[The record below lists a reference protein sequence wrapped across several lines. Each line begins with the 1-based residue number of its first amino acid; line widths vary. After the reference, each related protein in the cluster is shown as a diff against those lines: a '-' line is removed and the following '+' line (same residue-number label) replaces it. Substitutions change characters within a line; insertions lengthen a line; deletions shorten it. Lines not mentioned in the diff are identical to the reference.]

1 MREQKN
7 FEKGIEYSVNRI
19 KASLEGLSYDAL
31 NTDLLKGIVDTG
43 NSAIN
48 IVDTLVSGLGTLQT
62 IIIGI
67 SGVVGSKKFGL
78 LNYNKQDDKGGILG
92 GLSVGGQ
99 GLSGLF
105 TNQNKRMLGKE
116 SNQQF
121 LEGLADYWNDGSE
134 AIKTYA
140 NSLDGVDAELVD
152 FAQKEQALGH
162 DIEGLN
168 TRFEEA
174 GSVSAKLTG
183 AWKNLG
189 SVAKQAGAMLV
200 NALASMAITT
210 VISLAIKGI
219 SSLTHNWEDLAKT
232 TKEYGEN
239 YNSSKKT
246 LSDYKDE
253 ISDLQNILHDN
264 SSTTEEVA
272 TATSR
277 LYEIQSDLVNTYGS
291 YAAGL
296 DLVNGKLET
305 QLGIL
310 DDIDKKN
317 AKDAVNQIDAK
328 QTNYVSGFNLLSRL
342 ALGLK
347 GGLFGKAFLGFDT
360 GSSFLKNFKTKSI
373 GENLSDTFMG
383 DINGFNPGETL
394 LGSTSYQIGKYM
406 EDFSASTKKIDKSKV
421 DSVKSLVETMDS
433 VNLKDNKLSFSG
445 DVNTVMDESLKLQ
458 KVLEGLNTD
467 HELDGV
473 IKDLTE
479 IYNSASE
486 INTNFGEQYNAIITN
501 SVYSNQKLLNTYRDL
516 QEAYNNVQIARE
528 NGSNEEIAEA
538 NRIYS
543 ETINQINNSDIGQQ
557 YKNYFNDLYPELQSM
572 VSQWELETKIVPE
585 LDDNT
590 KKLLSGNTIEKISLI
605 FDNYQKGKAVVP
617 ESVANS
623 FEDLQ
628 RAFGDS
634 GFDNM
639 DSFLKSIK
647 GIPEYSDDLLKVK
660 QTLQDIWSN
669 DKINKFIDGLSDTQ
683 LQVLMSLDL
692 DEVSKVR
699 TESQLKE
706 LIERAQRFSDNNP
719 VKIQVDEVFGKSD
732 ALTTALGEQK
742 SQGFLSDET
751 LAGLKSNFADLNEEL
766 YTFTENGIMLNTEAM
781 QKFTEQSAKAAL
793 VMAEMK
799 ETIAVKEYNKEAKV
813 LKSMVSVN
821 NNLKRAYDGG
831 KKSLKDYLSTTKDL
845 TKAQINSINVQLDK
859 VDTLATEINNY
870 DMLEARIRMATS
882 ALNEYVAATETPN
895 LSDNFNTAKGAVD
908 ALAKSFED
916 GWTGTD
922 EFRKGMEY
930 IAGYNFDPDIM
941 EWGSGKYAEDWA
953 TQVEEYITRAQ
964 RYFTEDVSGIYNFLD
979 DAAEKTQG
987 DLQNFISKSAEGV
1000 YTIDIENIDAFAQ
1013 KMDMSV
1019 SAVMDML
1026 LATEEA
1032 WDFDIDFSNV
1042 TDSIV
1047 DGLNEID
1054 ESTENSRTKLD
1065 DFKKSIEALE
1075 DAGYDVTDLWETYNE
1090 AVERSNPTLSIGIEL
1105 SEKSKDEVMSEAEAL
1120 ADKVSKDIGDAEISF
1135 NLDIEGTNK
1144 LIEQV
1149 QEYRSGLEA
1158 GSSQYEEATTV
1169 LAGLLQRKYELEQP
1183 AIMQVDTSQLSE
1195 EAAGAMT
1202 LIQDFYNTVQE
1213 YQYQLEIGADTSDVE
1228 EKIATLQ
1235 TNLQGISSTT
1245 LSNLGMGSIDFSG
1258 DFSKVYDEL
1267 GKIDADSLVK
1277 NNKVKIKA
1285 DSSDAK
1291 NTLDSFL
1298 STVASSSATVKIKS
1312 TLSSDFSST
1321 LQSQI
1326 NASGTYSVSVH
1337 SSGSSS
1343 PSKSGKHKA
1352 SGGTVTR
1359 SEGDVLVGELG
1370 QELVARDG
1378 TYFTVGNNGAEMI
1391 PLKKGDIVFNAE
1403 QTAELLSRHKIN
1415 SLGQIVG
1422 QSYAGGTSARG
1433 AGRGFTSGS
1442 SGWKKKNTSSSG
1454 SGNRSSGGSSNYS
1467 SNDSS
1472 VADEAEETAETF
1484 DWIEVKIQRI
1494 EEEIARL
1501 DERVENT
1508 YELWSNRNQN
1518 LKSEIGSVTKEID
1531 IQLAGYKRYLQ
1542 EANSVGLSETYAK
1555 KVREGLID
1563 IETIH
1568 NNDELVEKINLY
1580 QQWYN
1585 KAVECYDQVQT
1596 LQIRLGELYETNF
1609 EHTKDQY
1616 EQILSISESYAD
1628 LIDERINRT
1637 EEKGY
1642 FVSKKYYTDLAKY
1655 EQTNINNLRK
1665 EYDELINKRNEAVK
1679 SGYITKDS
1687 EAFRNMNKD
1696 ILDVAK
1702 SIEESTTQLVKFNNE
1717 MRQIDWDVFDYA
1729 RDRVE
1734 NVNTELEFLIDLLD
1748 NQKLYDDYGMFN
1760 NRGWADAALHASEYN
1775 IYMQQALDYANER
1788 AKIEKELA
1796 KDKYNKTLIER
1807 REELIKL
1814 QQESIENSYAEK
1826 EAVRDLVEAGIDIHL
1841 KKLNET
1847 IDKYKRAIKD
1857 SRDLYDY
1864 QKKISEQTQNI
1875 SNIQKQISA
1884 YQGDDSEEIR
1894 ATIQKLRQNLEDAQ
1908 TQLKETQWDKYIS
1921 ETETFLSDMY
1931 DEYEQVLN
1939 ARLDNIDLLMSDMI
1953 DDINYHG
1960 GEIKNVISQVTG
1972 EVAYKLTDNANT
1984 IINNGTIVSD
1994 FKNKFDTYAT
2004 TTQQALNDIKAYV
2017 SSMANK
2023 TVSTAVNTAKV
2034 DAVPVATGKKVTT
2047 TSPNQGVVQTFNN
2060 ASENS
2065 APNYHTMTKRVD
2077 FDAGIYNA
2085 VFDVNYYKNRYPDL
2099 QKAFGNDYGA
2109 YLNHFLTYG
2118 MKEGRQAS
2126 ETFDVKYYKSKY
2138 GDLQKAFGNN
2148 LKAYYEHFLTYGI
2161 KEGRQ
2166 GSATF
2171 NAQTYKKLYKDLQN
2185 AYGNNLS
2192 SYYAHYNRWGAGENR
2207 KHYATGT
2214 SHASNEIAWTNEG
2227 ALYGKGGEVIYRKS
2241 DGAILTPLHN
2251 GDKVFTAQ
2259 MSDNLWNLAKLNLKP
2274 TSAPTGT
2281 AVKTVN
2287 NVNEIS
2293 ITLPNVS
2300 NYDEFKTKLK
2310 NDPNMA
2316 NFIQEITL
2324 GEVSTGVKLNKRKL

>member
-1 MREQKN
+1 MLFNK
-7 FEKGIEYSVNRI
+7 KGSSISSI
-19 KASLEGLSYDAL
+19 KD
-31 NTDLLKGIVDTG
+31 I
-43 NSAIN
+43 
-48 IVDTLVSGLGTLQT
+48 
-62 IIIGI
+62 
-67 SGVVGSKKFGL
+67 
-78 LNYNKQDDKGGILG
+78 
-92 GLSVGGQ
+92 
-99 GLSGLF
+99 F
-105 TNQNKRMLGKE
+105 TNQNAQILKEDSSKLFLSRIAANEDLWNQQTVDSIRQFGKGVDGVNKSLVDYAVHAKEAKLSSEQIGQGFAAQTSLAGKFQQGISQLGAKVKDIFGMLG
-116 SNQQF
+116 
-121 LEGLADYWNDGSE
+121 
-134 AIKTYA
+134 
-140 NSLDGVDAELVD
+140 DALV
-152 FAQKEQALGH
+152 
-162 DIEGLN
+162 
-168 TRFEEA
+168 
-174 GSVSAKLTG
+174 S
-183 AWKNLG
+183 
-189 SVAKQAGAMLV
+189 
-200 NALASMAITT
+200 T
-210 VISLAIKGI
+210 VISGAITLAIQEVMNVI
-219 SSLTHNWEDLAKT
+219 NSYENLAKKVNEIGT
-232 TKEYGEN
+232 EFTKN
-239 YNSSKKT
+239 KKT
-246 LSDYKDE
+246 VEDYTGE
-253 ISDLQNILHDN
+253 IKELRGVLADQN
-264 SSTTEEVA
+264 SSTEEV
-272 TATSR
+272 TNATSR
-277 LYEIQSDLVNTYGS
+277 LYEIQNDLVSTYGS
-291 YAAGL
+291 YANGI
-296 DLVNGKLET
+296 DLVNGKLNQ
-305 QLGIL
+305 QLEI
-310 DDIDKKN
+310 IDNINKQN
-317 AKDAVNQIDAK
+317 AQKAINEINNERSGAAGGLNLLAK
-328 QTNYVSGFNLLSRL
+328 GALVTNPIGNALLHGNTAQKIVSGYRNE
-342 ALGLK
+342 K
-347 GGLFGKAFLGFDT
+347 GFLGTLDEIVHGDIFGYDLGET
-360 GSSFLKNFKTKSI
+360 VLGSSVDQITDKFEKFNATV
-373 GENLSDTFMG
+373 EDVDSD
-383 DINGFNPGETL
+383 
-394 LGSTSYQIGKYM
+394 
-406 EDFSASTKKIDKSKV
+406 KILQLAEGL
-421 DSVKSLVETMDS
+421 DSVKVNGNNLEFDGSVEEVTEDITILQGRVNELNSNGQFDGFLKQLQS
-433 VNLKDNKLSFSG
+433 VNKDA
-445 DVNTVMDESLKLQ
+445 
-458 KVLEGLNTD
+458 
-467 HELDGV
+467 
-473 IKDLTE
+473 TE
-479 IYNSASE
+479 ILNSS
-486 INTNFGEQYNAIITN
+486 
-501 SVYSNQKLLNTYRDL
+501 
-516 QEAYNNVQIARE
+516 QEAYDTILMSDIYDDAQLFDYYKKVQQAYEDVQKARE
-528 NGSNEEIAEA
+528 DGAYEDVQAAQQSYKALITGLEESGLDKKYI
-538 NRIYS
+538 
-543 ETINQINNSDIGQQ
+543 D
-557 YKNYFNDLYPELQSM
+557 YFEEMYPELQNL
-572 VSQWELETKIVPE
+572 VSEWELEAKIIPTIDEDKATSEYLKNNNIQEIIAEYNKYFGEDRQLTSDIENQVRSQLSKDDLEKLDYVKKNMSPE
-585 LDDNT
+585 AYTEAIWKYVDELQIVSDD
-590 KKLLSGNTIEKISLI
+590 LRGLI
-605 FDNYQKGKAVVP
+605 QAYSDSSFSSFNDFIGAVKG
-617 ESVANS
+617 
-623 FEDLQ
+623 Q
-628 RAFGDS
+628 TQ
-634 GFDNM
+634 
-639 DSFLKSIK
+639 
-647 GIPEYSDDLLKVK
+647 YSDDLLKVK

-719 VKIQVDEVFGKSD
+719 VNIQVAEVFGKSD

-799 ETIAVKEYNKEAKV
+799 EAIAVKEYNKEAKV

-895 LSDNFNTAKGAVD
+895 LSDNFNTAKSAVD

-1195 EAAGAMT
+1195 ETAGAMA
-1202 LIQDFYNTVQE
+1202 LIQDFYNAVQE
-1213 YQYQLEIGADTSDVE
+1213 YQYQLEIGADTSEVE

-1258 DFSKVYDEL
+1258 DFSKVYNEL
-1267 GKIDADSLVK
+1267 GKIDANSLVK

-1359 SEGDVLVGELG
+1359 SEDDVLVGELG

-1508 YELWSNRNQN
+1508 YELWADRNQN
-1518 LKSEIGSVTKEID
+1518 LKSEIGSVTKEIG

-1729 RDRVE
+1729 RDRIE

-1814 QQESIENSYAEK
+1814 QQESIKNSYAEK

-2171 NAQTYKKLYKDLQN
+2171 NAQKYKKLYKDLQN

-2274 TSAPTGT
+2274 TSVPTGT

-2300 NYDEFKTKLK
+2300 NYDEFKTQLK